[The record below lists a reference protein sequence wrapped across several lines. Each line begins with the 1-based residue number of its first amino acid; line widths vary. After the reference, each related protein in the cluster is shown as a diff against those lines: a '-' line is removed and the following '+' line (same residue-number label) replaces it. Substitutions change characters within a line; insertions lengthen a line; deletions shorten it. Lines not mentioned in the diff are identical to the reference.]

1 MACATLAGVGCG
13 SDDSEGEGLPP
24 EAVAVLDE
32 RLDEIQRRFDDA
44 TDESVNVGACND
56 IQNDSFAAIADTIDN
71 LPDDVDPDVVDALN
85 ESFRRLQDLTQ
96 EGCADIDE
104 PQTETETT
112 PQETTPEET
121 QTQTTPPE
129 QTETLPAPEQPDGGT
144 GDGDGDGDGGGSSGG
159 GGGGGGGLEAPGGD
173 G

>member
-1 MACATLAGVGCG
+1 MACTALPGVGCG

-32 RLDEIQRRFDDA
+32 RLDEIQR
-44 TDESVNVGACND
+44 
-56 IQNDSFAAIADTIDN
+56 
-71 LPDDVDPDVVDALN
+71 
-85 ESFRRLQDLTQ
+85 
-96 EGCADIDE
+96 
-104 PQTETETT
+104 ETETT

-159 GGGGGGGLEAPGGD
+159 GGGGGGGLEAPRGD